1 MPPVATPAD
10 DEQLTLAEAEAMA
23 LSFQPAIREAAA
35 RVRAAHGIGCRWAW
49 SDPEI
54 GYAGNEIGNTGTAG
68 QQGGIVMQEFVTA
81 GKLDLNRAVALREK
95 AAAEQR
101 LAPCTV
107 PSHHDDPQVLLRML
121 GGRSCPGHR
130 EQLNGIAAKFLD
142 MSQKRHAIAKTLAEA
157 SVLQSEIESEST
169 DLLVEQA
176 TQRRDAA
183 RRRLAAAIG
192 CQNELP
198 GNLEDVFARE
208 LPDLDFDTIRDRI
221 LQDSPALAELRFA
234 VDRAMGCAAGIGRA
248 RAERECASR
257 RTIRQRRAG
266 YDRQRASEHADP
278 RARSQPRRDC
288 RRFAWLTA
296 AQAALEA
303 LELSVQ
309 QQLTIALRNYNTARE
324 RVKRYNDKI
333 KPAAEKSL
341 KYTNQGFEGNQIDY
355 AQAYNVQ
362 QTYSAKSLSYVQDL
376 ETAWQQWA
384 EIDGFL
390 LGEMRQAELTP
401 QAKPRKME
409 RTVATS
415 SSRPV

>member
-1 MPPVATPAD
+1 VRFQVTTMIRKLYFECLAADQALATA
-10 DEQLTLAEAEAMA
+10 
-23 LSFQPAIREAAA
+23 
-35 RVRAAHGIGCRWAW
+35 
-49 SDPEI
+49 
-54 GYAGNEIGNTGTAG
+54 
-68 QQGGIVMQEFVTA
+68 
-81 GKLDLNRAVALREK
+81 
-95 AAAEQR
+95 
-101 LAPCTV
+101 
-107 PSHHDDPQVLLRML
+107 
-121 GGRSCPGHR
+121 

-142 MSQKRHAIAKTLAEA
+142 MSQKRHEIAKTLAEA

-192 CQNELP
+192 GQNELP

-234 VDRAMGCAAGIGRA
+234 VDRARWAV
-248 RAERECASR
+248 E
-257 RTIRQRRAG
+257 
-266 YDRQRASEHADP
+266 RASAGRVPNLNVQTGVQFDNATQDTIANVQVSLPIPVRDRNQGAIAEAC
-278 RARSQPRRDC
+278 AR
-288 RRFAWLTA
+288 LTA

-303 LELSVQ
+303 RELGVQ
-309 QQLTIALRNYNTARE
+309 QQLVTTLRDYNTARE
-324 RVKRYNDKI
+324 RMKRYTDKI
-333 KPAAEKSL
+333 KAAAEKSL
-341 KYTNQGFEGNQIDY
+341 KYTNLGFEGNQIDY

-390 LGEMRQAELTP
+390 LGEMTANGIDPVSRTSENGED
-401 QAKPRKME
+401 E
-409 RTVATS
+409 RY
-415 SSRPV
+415 